1 MADKKTIL
9 SGMRP
14 TGPLHL
20 GHLAGALAN
29 WKALQTEYN
38 CFYMVADWHALM
50 SEYHNSASIAEHS
63 RVMVAEWVACG
74 LDTDAAVLFVQSD
87 VHEHAELHLILSC
100 VTPIGWVER
109 CPTYKEQL
117 KQLAKKDVNTYAFL
131 GYPVL
136 QAADI
141 LLYRADLVPVGED
154 QLPHLEIT
162 REIARRFNTVV
173 GEVFPEP
180 QAKLTPVPRLMGLDR
195 RKMSKSYGNAVN
207 LADEPEEIRKKIMG
221 MITDP
226 QRARRDDPGR
236 PDYCNAHRYYD
247 AFLSDEAPEV
257 ARKCKT
263 AEIGCVDCKKRL
275 AEGLCEMLA
284 PIRAKRNELLSDT
297 EKLDGIIKK
306 GNARASEA
314 ASATMEAVHRMLEF

>member
-1 MADKKTIL
+1 MAQRETIL

-20 GHLAGALAN
+20 GHLAGALLN
-29 WKALQTEYN
+29 WRDLQDDYH
-38 CFYMVADWHALM
+38 CYYMVADWHALM
-50 SEYHNSASIAEHS
+50 SEYHTTECISQYT

-74 LDTDAAVLFVQSD
+74 IDPSRSTIFVQSK
-87 VHEHAELHLILSC
+87 VPFHAELHLVLSC
-100 VTPIGWVER
+100 VTPMGWVER

-117 KQLAKKDVNTYAFL
+117 KQLAAKDVNTYAFL

-141 LLYRADLVPVGED
+141 LVYRASVVPVGHD

-180 QAKLTPVPRLMGLDR
+180 QAKLTEVPRLMGLDR
-195 RKMSKSYGNAVN
+195 RKMSKSYGNAVA
-207 LADEPEEIRKKIMG
+207 LADAPEEISGKIMS

-226 QRARRDDPGR
+226 QRARRTDPGR
-236 PDYCNAHRYYD
+236 PDYCNAHSYYE
-247 AFLSDEAPEV
+247 AFLPDEAPSV
-257 ARKCKT
+257 AEKCRT
-263 AEIGCVDCKKRL
+263 AASGCVDCKKRL
-275 AEGLCEMLA
+275 AEGLTEVLC
-284 PIRAKRNELLSDT
+284 PIRERRNELLDSGD
-297 EKLDGIIKK
+297 ELDRIIDE
-306 GNARASEA
+306 GNRAAYATAE
-314 ASATMEAVHRMLEF
+314 ATMNAVHEALGF